1 MGKHF
6 AKSEKFAN
14 NYTKFVEFANN
25 FMKFVELANNFTIF
39 VGLAKNF
46 YEVYKSCDQ
55 LYKVWETRQGKF
67 GKLVGPAKTLWSLEI
82 ERLNLIDWNFSFI

>member
-25 FMKFVELANNFTIF
+25 FTMF

-46 YEVYKSCDQ
+46 YEVCKSCEQ

-67 GKLVGPAKTLWSLEI
+67 GKLVRPAKTLWSLEI